1 MARAGTNHK
10 GGRPKGKLAKSTL
23 DANAS
28 KARMVQLITARV
40 DEIISWLFIKARE
53 MQPDGTIKYDTMA
66 MKELLDRGY
75 GKAAQ
80 AVDVTTKGEQI
91 NTSSPV
97 VIALAKEYEEK
108 IKKGL

>member
-1 MARAGTNHK
+1 MAHGGKRAGAGK
-10 GGRPKGKLAKSTL
+10 PKGRKAPHTL
-23 DANAS
+23 DAAAG
-28 KARMVQLITARV
+28 KARMIELINKRV
-40 DEIISWLFIKARE
+40 DDLISWLFQKAYE
-53 MQPDGTIKYDTMA
+53 IDEQGKTKIDVMA
-66 MKELLDRGY
+66 VKELLDRGY

-91 NTSSPV
+91 NTSSPM